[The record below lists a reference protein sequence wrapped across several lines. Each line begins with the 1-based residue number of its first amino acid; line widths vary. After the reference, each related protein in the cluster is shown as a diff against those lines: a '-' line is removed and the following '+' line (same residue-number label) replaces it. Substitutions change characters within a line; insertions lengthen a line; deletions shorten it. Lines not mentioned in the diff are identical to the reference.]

1 MNKHDTSAFIG
12 LTPPARSIAGRA
24 DESPLAILGSIAA
37 AARHRGLPLS
47 IWVALCLAMAG
58 WYLHVTPSSY
68 TAAAT
73 IILDP
78 KRTANAG
85 DVGSPLTSPPALDTA
100 QAESQIQVIR
110 SERLLSTV
118 FDALDLAN
126 SPELRPGPP
135 GLKAKFM
142 ESLARLAGQGRDAG
156 SDNNSDLAAAYNNF
170 VDRVGARRI
179 GQSYVVEVSYTSG
192 DPTVA
197 RRLANAVVSA
207 YLAQQVSFKLAGAQN
222 GAEYLQGRL
231 NALGDEVK
239 AANAGMLAGTVP
251 GALLPDADARV
262 IGAALEPLGR
272 SAPRPSLAIAFA
284 LTAGLLSGLF
294 AVAVAS
300 GLDRRIRTP
309 EQLEETGLPCLG
321 TLPGAGRRKTFAKR
335 TGKEAYALV
344 RQDPGG
350 RFAAAIRDARTS
362 VLLALGSKQCHAIGL
377 VSWSRGSGHSLIA
390 ANLAQV
396 VAMSGSPVTLVDAD
410 IHRLHGGLTD
420 LVPATEVGLA
430 EILLDAAT
438 PAGLEVAFDH
448 NITLIPARS
457 PARTGLHE
465 AYLGSPRMRHL
476 IEDWRQHGDVLV
488 DLPALDGSGDA
499 RAAAAL
505 LDGVILIVDGGRT
518 TTDEVTRA
526 VALLSRSGAVV
537 LGAILNKAN
546 A

>member
-1 MNKHDTSAFIG
+1 MNKHDTSAFVG
-12 LTPPARSIAGRA
+12 LTPSPATKRT
-24 DESPLAILGSIAA
+24 DESPFAILRSIGAA
-37 AARHRGLPLS
+37 AGRRSVPLC
-47 IWVALCLAMAG
+47 IWVAICLAVAG
-58 WYLHVTPSSY
+58 WYLHATPSSY

-78 KRTANAG
+78 KRATSAG
-85 DVGSPLTSPPALDTA
+85 DAGSPITAPALDTA

-118 FDALDLAN
+118 FDALELAN

-135 GLKAKFM
+135 GLKARIT
-142 ESLARLAGQGRDAG
+142 EAVGRLAGQNRAVR
-156 SDNNSDLAAAYNNF
+156 SDENSDVAAAYNNF
-170 VDRVGARRI
+170 ADRVGARRI
-179 GQSYVVEVSYTSG
+179 GQSYVIEVSYTSG

-197 RRLANAVVSA
+197 RKLANAVVSA

-231 NALGDEVK
+231 NALGNEVK

-251 GALLPDADARV
+251 AALLPDADARV

-272 SAPRPSLAIAFA
+272 SAPRPALILAFA
-284 LTAGLLSGLF
+284 LTSGLLSGLF
-294 AVAVAS
+294 AVAVAG

-309 EQLEETGLPCLG
+309 EQLESETSLPCLG
-321 TLPGAGRRKTFAKR
+321 TIPDAGRRKAFAKR
-335 TGKEAYALV
+335 TGREAYTLV
-344 RQDPGG
+344 RQNPGG
-350 RFAAAIRDARTS
+350 RFAAAVRDARTS
-362 VLLALGSKQCHAIGL
+362 VLLPLGNEQSHAIGL
-377 VSWSRGSGHSLIA
+377 VSWSHGSGRSLIA

-396 VAMSGSPVTLVDAD
+396 IAMSGFPVTLVDAD
-410 IHRLHGGLTD
+410 IHRFKGGLSES
-420 LVPATEVGLA
+420 VPSVEAGLA
-430 EILLDAAT
+430 DILLGANPST
-438 PAGLEVAFDH
+438 GVGVAFDH
-448 NITLIPARS
+448 NVRLIPARS
-457 PARTGLHE
+457 RDSEGLHE
-465 AYLGSPRMRHL
+465 AYLGSPRMRQL
-476 IEDWRQHGDVLV
+476 IEDCRQTGDVLV

-505 LDGVILIVDGGRT
+505 LDGVILVVESGRT

-537 LGAILNKAN
+537 LGAIMNKAN